1 MEKERNQY
9 VKGFNHAYLLAKY
22 KPELLKSI
30 LNTKSQND
38 YIQGLYDGK
47 VEFEKSKVKSRS
59 QELKNLR
66 FRKDINKNKGLE
78 R

>member
-1 MEKERNQY
+1 M
-9 VKGFNHAYLLAKY
+9 
-22 KPELLKSI
+22 PELLKSI
-30 LNTKSQND
+30 LSTKSQND
-38 YIQGLYDGK
+38 YFQGLYDGN

-66 FRKDINKNKGLE
+66 FRKGRNKNKGLE